1 MIDYKLKIIGCT
13 GNIDQVT
20 DVITRINLY
29 TEEKNVEIQLFDA
42 HMIFGKPHLIS
53 AFEHA
58 KRSIQREE
66 KATHSI
72 GMEVLLYASGERQ
85 IKKAIKKMGIK
96 KDRYSF
102 VAIFLHSSEF
112 IDEID
117 TFINEFL
124 THFHLEKNDSVISPD
139 INMLPEYG
147 IGKQAISSVSKDQV
161 FQLVLEKIALVDVI
175 KK

>member
-1 MIDYKLKIIGCT
+1 MIDYNMKIIGCT

-20 DVITRINLY
+20 DVITSVNLY
-29 TEEKNVEIQLFDA
+29 AEEESLEIQLFDA

-58 KRSIQREE
+58 KRSIQRGEN
-66 KATHSI
+66 ATHSL
-72 GMEVLLYASGERQ
+72 GMEILLYASGERQ

-96 KDRYSF
+96 QDRTSF
-102 VAIFLHSSEF
+102 VAIIIHPSEF
-112 IDEID
+112 NDEID
-117 TFINEFL
+117 SFINKFL
-124 THFHLEKNDSVISPD
+124 TDFHLEKNNSVILPD
-139 INMLPEYG
+139 VAMLAEYG
-147 IGKQAISSVSKDQV
+147 ISQQAIFSVGKDQV